1 MWTVGFGFLAFIAT
15 IAAFATLPMTFQPV
29 INTDFSQVK
38 IETVPG
44 STLEQTTAITR
55 KVADM
60 LAADTDVVEA
70 AGGAMAAREPSVNEK
85 ANEHDSSATPLRMA
99 AKPPSR

>member
-1 MWTVGFGFLAFIAT
+1 MLAFVAT
-15 IAAFATLPMTFQPV
+15 LFAFGTLPMTFQPT

-60 LAADTDVVEA
+60 LAADTDVVE
-70 AGGAMAAREPSVNEK
+70 RSE
-85 ANEHDSSATPLRMA
+85 EHTSELQSLMRTSYAVFCSKKKNTTQEQSTPVIAT
-99 AKPPSR
+99 